1 MKDIFTISLLTILL
15 TVTMSYVYGESSAA
29 PVVITKVEL
38 WSPPTFAEGVNMC
51 DGSKALEPWT
61 YQWIEINN
69 TRNEPLTLNNFSLNM
84 TGSNLYLHNY
94 VISLPSHGSCL
105 FQTANEASIRVG
117 LGGSQGNGQPNGYDG
132 SSVIIQYTVQSDK
145 GISKYKDSTPRLSDT
160 YGDTRIWQLIDGKW
174 LFKEFSIP
182 DVDRTTLTK
191 TTDGG
196 SIMVNLTLA
205 QEIQPPTM
213 SKFKI
218 NFMDGEKNPLRDV
231 KYEITYDGA
240 NQVEQGDNGFATNGT
255 AIKFMEFTEPGPL
268 KITIN
273 ILGIDNKTLDKPQS
287 VDFSTVTV
295 PEFPFAIPIL
305 MVSITSLIL
314 LYRIKFKTNI

>member
-1 MKDIFTISLLTILL
+1 MKNIFTISLLTVLL
-15 TVTMSYVYGESSAA
+15 TVTISYVYADSSAP

-51 DGSKALEPWT
+51 DGSKTLKPWT

-69 TRNEPLTLNNFSLNM
+69 TRSEPLTLNNFSLNI

-105 FQTANEASIRVG
+105 FQTADEASTRVG
-117 LGGSQGNGQPNGYDG
+117 FGGSQGNGQPNGYDG

-145 GISKYKDSTPRLSDT
+145 GISKYKYSTPRLSDT

-174 LFKEFSIP
+174 IFKEYFIP

-191 TTDGG
+191 TTDDR
-196 SIMVNLTLA
+196 SILVNLTLA

-213 SKFKI
+213 SEFKI
-218 NFMDGEKNPLRDV
+218 NFMDGEKNPLHNV

-240 NQVEQGDNGFATNGT
+240 NQVEQGDNGFAVNGT
-255 AIKFMEFTEPGPL
+255 EVKFMEFAKPGPL
-268 KITIN
+268 KITVG
-273 ILGIDNKTLDKPQS
+273 ILGVDNKTLGKPQS
-287 VDFSTVTV
+287 VDFSTVVV
-295 PEFPFAIPIL
+295 PEFTFAIPL
-305 MVSITSLIL
+305 LLVSFTSVIIF
-314 LYRIKFKTNI
+314 YRIRIKK